1 MYSDQDNELG
11 SMVDSAKGRI
21 YTLTHAEILIGRSKT
36 NDIVLSD
43 DLSVSRK
50 HARILHENGRYY
62 IEDLNSSN
70 GTAINGKEIKGRTVL
85 EPDDLVLLGRRVF
98 IFSPTK
104 EPITEQLGTRTPVA
118 NATVSVMR
126 LRSAVISTFNRLL
139 KPTAEGSAKPNELMC
154 L

>member
-11 SMVDSAKGRI
+11 SLVDSAKGRV
-21 YTLTHAEILIGRSKT
+21 YALTHAEILIGRSKT

-50 HARILHENGRYY
+50 HARIVHENSRYY

-98 IFSPTK
+98 IFS
-104 EPITEQLGTRTPVA
+104 
-118 NATVSVMR
+118 
-126 LRSAVISTFNRLL
+126 
-139 KPTAEGSAKPNELMC
+139 
-154 L
+154 